1 MSHGQVASHCVVPAP
16 NWLAQQGTKGG
27 SQSQNVFTKTH
38 WGGTTQLHYV
48 EQQSTVPCLIH
59 AVCSNLGLEKLVQA
73 SRSKRNCF
81 ELNRLK
87 KLSLKHEM
95 VFARLGSNKVKQLSH
110 VKPITQQLL
119 LLLRLASSQP
129 VPTSGHPTPA
139 ATCPICQGPRH
150 CQQSMLQLGR
160 LPTKWSDLSRRN
172 SDSRIPIDWDWYSL
186 WISPMSWYKAA
197 FPRGKLQ
204 ARNTKAVSWSVLVCL
219 DQVSIWDLQRL
230 EHFTLIRTSFCQ
242 AKCSIKLHRPVV
254 SCSCKQVSEES
265 TEKSENGFEIY
276 RNESEV

>member
-1 MSHGQVASHCVVPAP
+1 
-16 NWLAQQGTKGG
+16 
-27 SQSQNVFTKTH
+27 
-38 WGGTTQLHYV
+38 
-48 EQQSTVPCLIH
+48 
-59 AVCSNLGLEKLVQA
+59 
-73 SRSKRNCF
+73 
-81 ELNRLK
+81 
-87 KLSLKHEM
+87 M

-119 LLLRLASSQP
+119 LLLRLASSRP

-172 SDSRIPIDWDWYSL
+172 SDSRIPCATIDWNWYSL

-230 EHFTLIRTSFCQ
+230 EHFTLIRTFFVKRNAALNCTGPWFLVLASRCQ
-242 AKCSIKLHRPVV
+242 KNLLKNQKMALKFTVMRAKVKSM
-254 SCSCKQVSEES
+254 
-265 TEKSENGFEIY
+265 EKSSPLWPPPHQKNKTPNQRGWRVGVLRISLLAHAMSVTQMVFLIET
-276 RNESEV
+276 